1 MGYRF
6 ADYLRDR
13 APSAAVACAGLAVV
27 ALMLMA
33 AGVAGEGV
41 AAACG
46 VAAAAGALATGLD
59 YLRRRRYYRRLAAL
73 AEGLAREGRAYL
85 AAELAEEPACAEE
98 RVFQEALRLGSKS
111 MADELARM
119 RADQRA
125 YRDYVETWVHEVK
138 TPIAAARLAAA
149 NDPCPVAEAMDVELG
164 RVEGFVDQA
173 LYYARSTSLDRD
185 FQVREVVLADVARA
199 AVRSCARTLIDAG
212 VAPELTDLDLTVR
225 ADPKWLEFCLRQVLV
240 NAAKYRRDADALA
253 GEPARVRLW
262 ARRRQTGLD
271 AWETELFVE
280 DNGVGI
286 PACDLAR
293 VWDRG
298 FTGENGRRYARS
310 TGIGLYLVR
319 ELCAKMGLGVSCDS
333 EPGAWTRVS
342 VTFPD
347 SAC

>member
-13 APSAAVACAGLAVV
+13 APSAAVAGAGLAVA
-27 ALMLMA
+27 ALMLLA

-46 VAAAAGALATGLD
+46 VAAASGALAGGLD
-59 YLRRRRYYRRLAAL
+59 YLRRRRYYRRLAGL
-73 AEGLAREGRAYL
+73 AEG
-85 AAELAEEPACAEE
+85 LAEEPACAEE

-173 LYYARSTSLDRD
+173 LYYARSTSVDRD

-225 ADPKWLEFCLRQVLV
+225 ADLKWLEFCLRQVLV

-253 GEPARVRLW
+253 GEPARVKLW

-319 ELCAKMGLGVSCDS
+319 ELCAKMGLGVACAS

-342 VTFPD
+342 ITFPD
-347 SAC
+347 SAH

>member
-1 MGYRF
+1 M
-6 ADYLRDR
+6 
-13 APSAAVACAGLAVV
+13 
-27 ALMLMA
+27 
-33 AGVAGEGV
+33 
-41 AAACG
+41 
-46 VAAAAGALATGLD
+46 
-59 YLRRRRYYRRLAAL
+59 

-111 MADELARM
+111 MADELAHM

-173 LYYARSTSLDRD
+173 LYYARSTSVDRD

-199 AVRSCARTLIDAG
+199 AVRGCARTLIDAG

-240 NAAKYRRDADALA
+240 NAAKYRRDAGALA
-253 GEPARVRLW
+253 GEPARVKLW

-298 FTGENGRRYARS
+298 FTRRERPALRALNRHRPLPCARALRKD
-310 TGIGLYLVR
+310 GPRRVVR
-319 ELCAKMGLGVSCDS
+319 LCAGCLDPRLDCFSRFAALSRRGRAQAGVGSPAGEPCGNVRLCS
-333 EPGAWTRVS
+333 PGAMAGAAAAREYGRDLKTPKERKRLG
-342 VTFPD
+342 F
-347 SAC
+347 

>member
-13 APSAAVACAGLAVV
+13 APSAAVACAGIAVA
-27 ALMLMA
+27 ALMLLA
-33 AGVAGEGV
+33 AGMPGGACAAVCGVV
-41 AAACG
+41 AASG
-46 VAAAAGALATGLD
+46 VLAGGLD
-59 YLRRRRYYRRLAAL
+59 YLRRRGYYRRLAAM

-85 AAELAEEPACAEE
+85 AAELAEE

-138 TPIAAARLAAA
+138 TPIVAARLAAA

-173 LYYARSTSLDRD
+173 LYYARSTSVDRD

-253 GEPARVRLW
+253 GEPARVRLR

-347 SAC
+347 SSR